1 MSNEETPMGNHEGG
15 LPKKEKSQTEDKL
28 TDGTAKKAKGKVRK
42 SMARRQKTPK
52 DKKGLPQKGLPK
64 KNQRRLKTWQI
75 ILMVI
80 VALGV
85 IGCGT
90 IFALYQANRVDISD
104 YTYATKEKTQIIS
117 SDNVVI
123 AELFTQNRTYIS
135 IDQVP
140 DNLKNALIATED
152 SRFYSHNGVDFFGIA
167 RAVVGNLL
175 SGSATGQGASTLTQ
189 QLARL
194 LFLPDISGEQTRTDS
209 INRKFKEISIAWQL
223 EDKYSKD
230 QILEMYLNEY
240 YFGSSAYGIEEAAQ
254 TYFGKTVSDCNLA
267 ECAMLA
273 GLPQAPSAYAPNND
287 FEAAKARQGVVLGR
301 MVKEGYITQAQADE
315 AAATE
320 IVVAPWSPD
329 ELNNQITDGYDAFVD
344 QALEEYAKYQAPQ
357 VMKEQGLSEDEAITY
372 VRTQIAGG
380 GYKIYTTVN
389 TAYQTTA
396 IDAVV
401 SGLAGYGYDE
411 SYTGALVSV
420 DLDGAILAY
429 YGGNTDLDMASST
442 RQPGSNIKPLYY
454 SGAFEQGI
462 FTPSSTIVDEK
473 TTFGGGWTPQNYGD
487 TYSGTMTLTQALVQ
501 SKNVPAV
508 KVFDAMGVDNAINW
522 MKGLGISTFVDDDYN
537 LSTALGGMTNG
548 IEPKEMAA
556 AFNVFNN
563 SGVYNEPYFVSSIQ
577 KTNGEQVFD
586 KSQYK
591 LDTHQAMSAETA
603 STMWSILQQVVTS
616 GTGTSAGNSIATA
629 GKTGTTDEEKDLWF
643 TGMTANVSTS
653 IWTGNVDTER
663 IGSGSYIPAGIYGSY
678 LRALEAND
686 FITSGQ

>member
-1 MSNEETPMGNHEGG
+1 M
-15 LPKKEKSQTEDKL
+15 
-28 TDGTAKKAKGKVRK
+28 
-42 SMARRQKTPK
+42 
-52 DKKGLPQKGLPK
+52 
-64 KNQRRLKTWQI
+64 
-75 ILMVI
+75 
-80 VALGV
+80 
-85 IGCGT
+85 
-90 IFALYQANRVDISD
+90 
-104 YTYATKEKTQIIS
+104 
-117 SDNVVI
+117 
-123 AELFTQNRTYIS
+123 
-135 IDQVP
+135 
-140 DNLKNALIATED
+140 
-152 SRFYSHNGVDFFGIA
+152 
-167 RAVVGNLL
+167 GNLL

-537 LSTALGGMTNG
+537 LSTAQPVHRPGWDDQRHRAQGNGG
-548 IEPKEMAA
+548 
-556 AFNVFNN
+556 
-563 SGVYNEPYFVSSIQ
+563 S
-577 KTNGEQVFD
+577 
-586 KSQYK
+586 
-591 LDTHQAMSAETA
+591 L
-603 STMWSILQQVVTS
+603 
-616 GTGTSAGNSIATA
+616 
-629 GKTGTTDEEKDLWF
+629 
-643 TGMTANVSTS
+643 
-653 IWTGNVDTER
+653 
-663 IGSGSYIPAGIYGSY
+663 
-678 LRALEAND
+678 
-686 FITSGQ
+686 